1 VIRADS
7 RFFEETAAMARPVS
21 NAARMKLEWLHRGAA
36 RPPNAQN
43 GVRDIAS
50 LLIMI
55 EIFREF
61 RGAFLVLEMRGD
73 FEVVR

>member
-1 VIRADS
+1 
-7 RFFEETAAMARPVS
+7 
-21 NAARMKLEWLHRGAA
+21 MKLERLPRSAA

-50 LLIMI
+50 LLIMAG
-55 EIFREF
+55 IFREF
-61 RGAFLVLEMRGD
+61 RGAFLVLERRGD